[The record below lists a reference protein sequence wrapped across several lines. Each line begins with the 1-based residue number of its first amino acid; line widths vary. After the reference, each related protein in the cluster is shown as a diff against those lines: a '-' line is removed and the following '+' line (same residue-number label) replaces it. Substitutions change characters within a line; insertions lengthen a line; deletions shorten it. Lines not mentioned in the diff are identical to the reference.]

1 MTAQVDAHIAK
12 ERAYLLEMINSC
24 DTFDSNNPTDMQAYA
39 ACYEAYSNYVQSQ
52 WLIRDS
58 LVNLYPENDPMREQC
73 WQLWVRREA
82 EMNTELLS
90 ILSSKLQ

>member
-1 MTAQVDAHIAK
+1 M
-12 ERAYLLEMINSC
+12 E
-24 DTFDSNNPTDMQAYA
+24 AYA
-39 ACYEAYSNYVQSQ
+39 LCNQQYSEYVQSQ

-58 LVNLYPENDPMREQC
+58 LMNLYPENDPMREQF

-90 ILSSKLQ
+90 ILAAKLQ